1 MLPYVARRLGL
12 AVLVLLTISI
22 LSFGLLKS
30 SGDLA
35 VSLGGEGAGADY
47 AAFLRKEYGWDQPLY
62 IQYARWLGNALTG
75 DFGKSYYY
83 HQSVTELLASRLP
96 TTLSLG
102 ALAILIALVVSIPL
116 GVLAALYEGRWA
128 DRLILLFALTG
139 QATPIFW
146 FAFVLMLVLGIKLAL
161 LPISGSGTILHLV
174 MPALALA
181 FNATPALTRIVRTGM
196 LDALGS
202 DYVRTARAKGLRAVT
217 VVVKHALRNA
227 LVPVVAVSTVQF
239 GFLLGGS
246 VIVETI
252 FALDGVGYFTW
263 QAISQNDYPIVQAT
277 LLIISVFYVVLTLLA
292 DFLNML
298 IDPRIRLEAPA

>member
-1 MLPYVARRLGL
+1 MLRYAIRRLGL

-35 VSLGGEGAGADY
+35 ISLGGEGASADY
-47 AAFLRKEYGWDQPLY
+47 LAFLRKEYGWDQPFHV
-62 IQYARWLGNALTG
+62 QYWRWLMNALTG
-75 DFGKSYYY
+75 NFGTSYYY
-83 HQSVTELLASRLP
+83 HQSVAGLILGRLP

-102 ALAILIALVVSIPL
+102 VLAIAIALGVSIPL
-116 GVLAALYEGRWA
+116 GVAAAIREGGWI
-128 DRLILLFALTG
+128 DRFAQFLALTG

-146 FAFVLMLVLGIKLAL
+146 FGFLLMLVLGIKFTL
-161 LPISGSGTILHLV
+161 LPISGSGTLLHLV

-181 FNATPALTRIVRTGM
+181 FNATPALLRIVRAGM
-196 LDALGS
+196 LDALSS
-202 DYVRTARAKGLRAVT
+202 DYVRAARAKGLRAR
-217 VVVKHALRNA
+217 VVMFKHALRNA

-277 LLIISVFYVVLTLLA
+277 VLIISIFYVLLTLAGDL
-292 DFLNML
+292 LNML
-298 IDPRIRLEAPA
+298 IDPRIRMEA